1 MVEALI
7 QKYVPEFKIK
17 DQAIFK
23 NAFIHKS
30 AVRDTGCSSNERLE
44 FIGDSVLNLIIAK
57 YLYEKYPN
65 ENEGFLTR
73 VRTQIVSGASLSKIS
88 AKLGLQSFI
97 VMNAKAMNN
106 EWNTNPRILEDAME
120 SLIGAIFLDSDLKT
134 ATKFVVNIVNENMN
148 DDSLVQDTNYKD
160 MLMKLM
166 QSKSQSSPV
175 YFLRTENGPDH
186 NKIFTIQITVDGKV
200 LGEGYEKNKKKA
212 EQSAARRVLRSFSL
226 ID

>member
-7 QKYVPEFKIK
+7 QKYVPEFNIK